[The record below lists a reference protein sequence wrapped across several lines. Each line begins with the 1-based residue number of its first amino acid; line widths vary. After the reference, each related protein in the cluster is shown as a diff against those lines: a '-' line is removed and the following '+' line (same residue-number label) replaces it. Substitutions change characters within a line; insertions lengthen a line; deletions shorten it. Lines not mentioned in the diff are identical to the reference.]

1 GHSAGE
7 TVDVIVTFP
16 EDYQAADLAGK
27 EAKFVTTI
35 HEVKAKELP
44 ELDDEFV
51 KDVSEFD
58 TLDEYKKDIKEHLE
72 KDNEQRQ
79 LVEKQNKS
87 VEALIDATEITVPES
102 MIDNEVNRQF
112 QDFARRVQQM
122 GLNTD
127 QYFQI
132 TNTSEEDVKNELRAN
147 AELKVKGDLVLEKYI
162 EKEAIESTEEELDE
176 QLKEFAKVYG
186 QDDEEKFIEE
196 FKNSPNV
203 EFLKEDIKRK
213 KALEKLV
220 ENTKFETKKA
230 EETKED
236 K

>member
-1 GHSAGE
+1 MTNTRKTS
-7 TVDVIVTFP
+7 
-16 EDYQAADLAGK
+16 
-27 EAKFVTTI
+27 
-35 HEVKAKELP
+35 
-44 ELDDEFV
+44 
-51 KDVSEFD
+51 
-58 TLDEYKKDIKEHLE
+58 E

-132 TNTSEEDVKNELRAN
+132 TNTSEEDVKNELRSN
-147 AELKVKGDLVLEKYI
+147 AELKVKGDLVLERYI
-162 EKEAIESTEEELDE
+162 EKEAIESTEEE
-176 QLKEFAKVYG
+176 YG